1 MELARAGVLRTAR
14 LAQALTLGWMVVEGV
29 VAIGAGIAARSVAL
43 TAFGADSLVELASSA
58 VVLVALYRN
67 TGQADRS
74 AARFVGW
81 ALWALVVYIIV
92 VSGATL
98 AFRVH
103 PGPSP
108 LGIAITVAALA
119 VMAVLWRWRLALA
132 DRLGSAALR
141 GDAACS
147 AVCLYLSATTLAGLV
162 LNALLGW
169 WWADPLAAVALTWWI
184 AGEARES
191 LAG

>member
-1 MELARAGVLRTAR
+1 LEAARAGVLRTAR
-14 LAQALTLGWMVVEGV
+14 LAQSLTLGWMVVEGA
-29 VAIGAGIAARSVAL
+29 VALGAGVAARSVAL
-43 TAFGADSLVELASSA
+43 TAFGADSLVELATSG
-58 VVLVALYRN
+58 VVLLALYRG
-67 TGQADRS
+67 TLAADRR

-81 ALWALVVYIIV
+81 ALWLLVVYIVV
-92 VSGATL
+92 VSGVTL

-103 PGPSP
+103 PQASP
-108 LGIAITVAALA
+108 LGIAITWLALV

-132 DRLGSAALR
+132 ERLGSAALR

-147 AVCLYLSATTLAGLV
+147 AVCLYLSATTLAGLL
-162 LNALLGW
+162 LNAALGW
-169 WWADPLAAVALTWWI
+169 WWADPLAALALTWWI